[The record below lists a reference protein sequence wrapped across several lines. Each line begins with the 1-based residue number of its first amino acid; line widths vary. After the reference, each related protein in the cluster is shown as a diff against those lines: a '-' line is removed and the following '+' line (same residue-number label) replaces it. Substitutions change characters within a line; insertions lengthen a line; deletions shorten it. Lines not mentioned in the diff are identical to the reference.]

1 MLSTSQKRP
10 LLFAHENETISVA
23 GPRTFSVSTT
33 LLKKKEKSRGSS
45 IADSQQTTA
54 KAGVA
59 TEDPYDLSSLQAGIS
74 TVVSRLRDDLSKLR
88 IGGRFNTESLENL
101 RVCLSKGSKDTL
113 RLGDLAQV
121 VPKGGRTVTILASEE
136 EHIKPVTSAIVSSN
150 LSLTPQPDAHNAL
163 QLNILIPPP
172 TKELRDQTVAIA
184 KAAMDK
190 AAGAIRES
198 RSVAHKRLQDMQK
211 KKIAR
216 PDDVRKAQDQME
228 KLTERGQKEVKELF
242 DTTRKALERV

>member
-1 MLSTSQKRP
+1 MTAAYIPELQQMLRVSRLPGLIRCFSSSSYSHTMLSTSQKRP

-136 EHIKPVTSAIVSSN
+136 EVTFHQDAWVSS
-150 LSLTPQPDAHNAL
+150 SLEIANNFSFASPSYSTSNQSL
-163 QLNILIPPP
+163 QRLFL
-172 TKELRDQTVAIA
+172 QTYHLHHSLMPI
-184 KAAMDK
+184 M
-190 AAGAIRES
+190 R
-198 RSVAHKRLQDMQK
+198 
-211 KKIAR
+211 
-216 PDDVRKAQDQME
+216 
-228 KLTERGQKEVKELF
+228 F
-242 DTTRKALERV
+242 N

>member
-1 MLSTSQKRP
+1 M
-10 LLFAHENETISVA
+10 
-23 GPRTFSVSTT
+23 
-33 LLKKKEKSRGSS
+33 
-45 IADSQQTTA
+45 
-54 KAGVA
+54 
-59 TEDPYDLSSLQAGIS
+59 
-74 TVVSRLRDDLSKLR
+74 
-88 IGGRFNTESLENL
+88 
-101 RVCLSKGSKDTL
+101 
-113 RLGDLAQV
+113 
-121 VPKGGRTVTILASEE
+121 
-136 EHIKPVTSAIVSSN
+136 
-150 LSLTPQPDAHNAL
+150 
-163 QLNILIPPP
+163 
-172 TKELRDQTVAIA
+172 AIA